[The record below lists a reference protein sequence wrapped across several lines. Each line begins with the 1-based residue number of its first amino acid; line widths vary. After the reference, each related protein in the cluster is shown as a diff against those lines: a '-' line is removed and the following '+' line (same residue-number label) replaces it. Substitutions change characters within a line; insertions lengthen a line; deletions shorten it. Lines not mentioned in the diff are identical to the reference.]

1 MRKCLLICSLVSTL
15 AAGCGGDDASCTVAD
30 NGDGTATI
38 TCDDGTYETIADV
51 TKVGTRTSMCKD
63 GTE

>member
-1 MRKCLLICSLVSTL
+1 MTCTP
-15 AAGCGGDDASCTVAD
+15 AS
-30 NGDGTATI
+30 I

-51 TKVGTRTSMCKD
+51 TKVGTATTICKD